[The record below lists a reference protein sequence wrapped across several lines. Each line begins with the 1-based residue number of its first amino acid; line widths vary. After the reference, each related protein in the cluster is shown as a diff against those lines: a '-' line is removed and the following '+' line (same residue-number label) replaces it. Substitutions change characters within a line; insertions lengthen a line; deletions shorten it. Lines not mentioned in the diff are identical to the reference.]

1 MSTSARSRGSRV
13 ERPRTDRYAA
23 MDGYRGLFVL
33 LVIAYHFGATGLVGG
48 WVGINHFFV
57 FSGFLIA
64 RILIKERQ
72 RTCRIDVRRFY
83 LRRARRVLPAM
94 FVLVAAVLTHT
105 AFFEQPA
112 QQKQFGG
119 DALAT
124 LGFYLNW
131 RLIGRSDSYF
141 DQIGNPSPLR
151 HAWTLSV
158 EEQFYVVIPFLIL
171 AICALTRSRRLRF
184 TLVMALACLSAWW
197 TAHLGL
203 ASFEDQARLYYGTDT
218 RVQALLVGV
227 AFGFAFGVGADG
239 RGPRLPSREVT
250 QILGILGTIVSI
262 SAVFLLDAQTE
273 WVYAKGGVLLF
284 ALGASLMGWSSID
297 PRGLAINRVFGW
309 RPLAFV
315 GQISYG
321 LYLYH
326 WPVHLWLR
334 PDVPQPALGFLQFV
348 VTFALA
354 VVSFRSLEA
363 PILQDGLRGMW
374 PHLRRSRRR
383 ALAIGASGVLAVAS
397 AAQARTSAPGVPTD
411 VPPLVAGTPA
421 YRTGAHQDAGIVGDS
436 VGSSLAQGFS
446 PSVYTD
452 LSMNDA
458 TMIGCDLVPAPISH
472 DGQDVAESTRCA
484 SWRAGVEKQLRDAH
498 ARTLVIVG
506 DAHFLT
512 THRLDGVLAAP
523 QTPQGAKSIEL
534 ALDSW
539 AQRARAAGVE
549 RTVVVNLPCR
559 RIDPVR
565 LDPSLRFFAE
575 QGSND
580 AAVDW
585 ANGVIAAW
593 VKHHPDAALADL
605 HAQTCS
611 AGYRSVINGVSLYE
625 DTLHFTPRGAAM
637 IWTWLAPQVQ
647 RAGAAR

>member
-1 MSTSARSRGSRV
+1 M
-13 ERPRTDRYAA
+13 
-23 MDGYRGLFVL
+23 
-33 LVIAYHFGATGLVGG
+33 
-48 WVGINHFFV
+48 
-57 FSGFLIA
+57 
-64 RILIKERQ
+64 
-72 RTCRIDVRRFY
+72 
-83 LRRARRVLPAM
+83 
-94 FVLVAAVLTHT
+94 
-105 AFFEQPA
+105 
-112 QQKQFGG
+112 
-119 DALAT
+119 
-124 LGFYLNW
+124 
-131 RLIGRSDSYF
+131 IGRSDSYF

-239 RGPRLPSREVT
+239 RGPRLPSREAT
-250 QILGILGTIVSI
+250 QTLGVLGTIVSI

-273 WVYAKGGVLLF
+273 WVYTKGGVLLF

-297 PRGLAINRVFGW
+297 PRGLAINRVFGS

-363 PILQDGLRGMW
+363 PILQDGLRGVW
-374 PHLRRSRRR
+374 PNLRRSRRR

-411 VPPLVAGTPA
+411 VPPLVAGRPA

-484 SWRAGVEKQLRDAH
+484 SWRAGVEKQLPMRMRALSSSSVTPTSSRRTALTACSPRRRRRR
-498 ARTLVIVG
+498 ARSRSSWPSTRG
-506 DAHFLT
+506 
-512 THRLDGVLAAP
+512 RREPAP
-523 QTPQGAKSIEL
+523 QASSARSSSISR
-534 ALDSW
+534 ADASTRCDSIRRC
-539 AQRARAAGVE
+539 ASSPSRARATPPSTG
-549 RTVVVNLPCR
+549 RTASSR
-559 RIDPVR
+559 R
-565 LDPSLRFFAE
+565 
-575 QGSND
+575 G
-580 AAVDW
+580 
-585 ANGVIAAW
+585 
-593 VKHHPDAALADL
+593 
-605 HAQTCS
+605 
-611 AGYRSVINGVSLYE
+611 
-625 DTLHFTPRGAAM
+625 
-637 IWTWLAPQVQ
+637 
-647 RAGAAR
+647 

>member
-1 MSTSARSRGSRV
+1 M
-13 ERPRTDRYAA
+13 
-23 MDGYRGLFVL
+23 
-33 LVIAYHFGATGLVGG
+33 
-48 WVGINHFFV
+48 
-57 FSGFLIA
+57 
-64 RILIKERQ
+64 
-72 RTCRIDVRRFY
+72 
-83 LRRARRVLPAM
+83 
-94 FVLVAAVLTHT
+94 
-105 AFFEQPA
+105 
-112 QQKQFGG
+112 
-119 DALAT
+119 
-124 LGFYLNW
+124 
-131 RLIGRSDSYF
+131 IGRSDSYF

-250 QILGILGTIVSI
+250 QTLGVLGTIVSI

-363 PILQDGLRGMW
+363 PILQDGLRGVW

-452 LSMNDA
+452 LSMSDA

-575 QGSND
+575 QGSSD
-580 AAVDW
+580 AAVGW

-593 VKHHPDAALADL
+593 VKHHPDAVLADL
-605 HAQTCS
+605 HAQACS